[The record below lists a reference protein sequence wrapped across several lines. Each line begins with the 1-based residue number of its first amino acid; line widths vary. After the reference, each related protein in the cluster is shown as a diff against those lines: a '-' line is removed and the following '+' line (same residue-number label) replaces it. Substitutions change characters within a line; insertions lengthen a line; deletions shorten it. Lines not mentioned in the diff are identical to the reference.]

1 MLEMVLFYVIDR
13 KDVKPIA
20 KALLKDFG
28 SLEKVFSAS
37 PDQLIQTKGVGPKTA
52 ALIKLFD
59 DVSHRLIENRVEN
72 YTVIKSCDD
81 AVKCFK
87 EMYMLEKENERLAVM
102 CLDNSNGIINCRFV
116 AEGTVNA
123 MEISIRKIIELVLS
137 FNSSAVVI
145 AHNHPHGKAQ
155 PSMEDI
161 NFTLNLRN
169 MLNSLSI
176 NLVDHVI
183 IGENEVI
190 SMRSSLDYINYFEK
204 DNK

>member
-1 MLEMVLFYVIDR
+1 
-13 KDVKPIA
+13 
-20 KALLKDFG
+20 
-28 SLEKVFSAS
+28 
-37 PDQLIQTKGVGPKTA
+37 
-52 ALIKLFD
+52 
-59 DVSHRLIENRVEN
+59 N

-81 AVKCFK
+81 AVKCFE

>member
-1 MLEMVLFYVIDR
+1 
-13 KDVKPIA
+13 
-20 KALLKDFG
+20 
-28 SLEKVFSAS
+28 
-37 PDQLIQTKGVGPKTA
+37 
-52 ALIKLFD
+52 
-59 DVSHRLIENRVEN
+59 
-72 YTVIKSCDD
+72 
-81 AVKCFK
+81 
-87 EMYMLEKENERLAVM
+87 M
-102 CLDNSNGIINCRFV
+102 CLDNSDGIINCRFV

-190 SMRSSLDYINYFEK
+190 SMRSSLDYINYNEK